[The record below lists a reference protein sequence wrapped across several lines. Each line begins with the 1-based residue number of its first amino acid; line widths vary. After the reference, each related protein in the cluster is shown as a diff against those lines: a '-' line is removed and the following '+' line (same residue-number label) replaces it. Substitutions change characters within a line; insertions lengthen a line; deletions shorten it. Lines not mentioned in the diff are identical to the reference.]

1 MRVDHVSYAAEHD
14 GLVPTAERLA
24 KQLGVPYVNG
34 GVHPRFGTKNL
45 IIPLARSRFVEVIEA
60 LDHPA
65 ADKCA
70 FGQVVRSRSEA
81 GGGWIGFVLRVDDIA
96 PVERRLGVASAEGN
110 RHRPDGFE
118 LKWRQV
124 GVRGLQADPQLPFFI
139 QWETDDEHHPS
150 RAGVSD
156 VELCCLQIAGDPDR
170 VRAWCGVGPDYT
182 PSTLT
187 FDFVAPH
194 GTPGLLSCTFT
205 TPTGPVTI

>member
-34 GVHPRFGTKNL
+34 GSTRGSGTKNL
-45 IIPLARSRFVEVIEA
+45 IIPLARNRYIEVIEA

-65 ADKCA
+65 ADKCS

-81 GGGWIGFVLRVDDIA
+81 GGGWIGFVLRVDDITT
-96 PVERRLGVASAEGN
+96 VEQRLGVPSAEGN

-124 GVRGLQADPQLPFFI
+124 GVRACRRTRSCPSSSSGRPTTSITLTLGCQRRRAVLP
-139 QWETDDEHHPS
+139 
-150 RAGVSD
+150 
-156 VELCCLQIAGDPDR
+156 PDR
-170 VRAWCGVGPDYT
+170 R
-182 PSTLT
+182 
-187 FDFVAPH
+187 
-194 GTPGLLSCTFT
+194 
-205 TPTGPVTI
+205 